1 MKCIK
6 ANWYET
12 KIKYE
17 KTFEDGN
24 EHKVLETYVVAAL
37 SCMEAETKIIENM
50 KPFLGGEYKV
60 TSAGEAKYQEIFLCD
75 DNEGEKFYKAKVAF
89 ITVDEK
95 TEKEKLT
102 NVLYLVQADS
112 LPAALKNIQ
121 DEFGSTGLDY
131 TILGLNETK
140 IIDVL
145 PSD

>member
-1 MKCIK
+1 M
-6 ANWYET
+6 
-12 KIKYE
+12 
-17 KTFEDGN
+17 
-24 EHKVLETYVVAAL
+24 
-37 SCMEAETKIIENM
+37 
-50 KPFLGGEYKV
+50 
-60 TSAGEAKYQEIFLCD
+60 CD

-121 DEFGSTGLDY
+121 NEFGSTGLDY
-131 TILGLNETK
+131 TIVGLNETK
-140 IIDVL
+140 IVDVL